1 MATFEPNKRHLREVL
16 LFAFHSKKSAAE
28 ARRMIVD
35 TYGEASISERT
46 CRKWFQRFK
55 SGNFDV
61 EDKERP
67 GPVKKFEDADLVTL
81 LDEDPCQTQHE
92 LAAALGVTQQSIS
105 HRLKA
110 LGMIQKQG
118 TWVPY
123 DLKPRDVERR
133 LCTCEQLL
141 QRHNRKGFLHRIVTG
156 DEKWIQYDNPK
167 RKKSWGPRGHAST
180 STGKPNIHGSKLMLC
195 IWWDQIGVVY
205 YELLKPGEAIT
216 GERYRTQLMRLN
228 RALRDKRPQ
237 FEDRHDKVI
246 LQHDNARP
254 HVAQVVK
261 TYLATLK

>member
-46 CRKWFQRFK
+46 CREWFQRFK
-55 SGNFDV
+55 SGDFDV

-92 LAAALGVTQQSIS
+92 LADALGVTQQSIS

-118 TWVPY
+118 
-123 DLKPRDVERR
+123 
-133 LCTCEQLL
+133 
-141 QRHNRKGFLHRIVTG
+141 I
-156 DEKWIQYDNPK
+156 
-167 RKKSWGPRGHAST
+167 
-180 STGKPNIHGSKLMLC
+180 
-195 IWWDQIGVVY
+195 
-205 YELLKPGEAIT
+205 
-216 GERYRTQLMRLN
+216 
-228 RALRDKRPQ
+228 
-237 FEDRHDKVI
+237 
-246 LQHDNARP
+246 
-254 HVAQVVK
+254 
-261 TYLATLK
+261 